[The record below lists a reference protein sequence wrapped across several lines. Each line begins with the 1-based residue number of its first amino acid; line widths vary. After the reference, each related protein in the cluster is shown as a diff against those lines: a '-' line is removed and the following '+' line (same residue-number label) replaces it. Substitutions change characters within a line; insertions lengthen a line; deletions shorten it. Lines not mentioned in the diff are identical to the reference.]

1 MTGKE
6 AIIHYLGTHNSFCAP
21 DVAALTGATV
31 TSINQAAAKM
41 ARAGL
46 LVIEGKVWRTVYY
59 RFATR
64 EEREGKMSTN
74 LIFKECRQSAAMKR
88 VITFPWFRAVRGNH
102 EQMMIDGLSERGNV
116 NHWLLNG
123 GGWFFNLDY
132 DKETLAKVLAHKAEE
147 LPLIIELVSK
157 DKKYVICHADYPCD
171 KYEFGKPVDHQQV
184 IWNRERISN
193 SQDGIVKEIKGADT
207 FIFGHTPAVK
217 PLKFANQMYID
228 TGAVFCGNLALIQV
242 QGEGA

>member
-1 MTGKE
+1 
-6 AIIHYLGTHNSFCAP
+6 
-21 DVAALTGATV
+21 
-31 TSINQAAAKM
+31 
-41 ARAGL
+41 
-46 LVIEGKVWRTVYY
+46 
-59 RFATR
+59 
-64 EEREGKMSTN
+64 
-74 LIFKECRQSAAMKR
+74 
-88 VITFPWFRAVRGNH
+88 
-102 EQMMIDGLSERGNV
+102 
-116 NHWLLNG
+116 
-123 GGWFFNLDY
+123 
-132 DKETLAKVLAHKAEE
+132 AKVLAHKAEE

-207 FIFGHTPAVK
+207 FIFGHTQAVK

-228 TGAVFCGNLALIQV
+228 TGAVFCGNLTLIQV